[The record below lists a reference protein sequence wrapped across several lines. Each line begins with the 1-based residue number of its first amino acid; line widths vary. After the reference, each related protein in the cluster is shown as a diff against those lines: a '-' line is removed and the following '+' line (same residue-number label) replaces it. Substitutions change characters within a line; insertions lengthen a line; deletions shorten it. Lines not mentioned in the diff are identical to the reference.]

1 MGGRGSSGGASGG
14 AAANQKMPELTGSA
28 KQIKWAKDIRSS
40 LLGAADLLVRNAQR
54 NRELGISPSFNS
66 PSVTAARVVRS
77 DVIKTFKNV
86 TDASVIINKL
96 RGQNYDAL
104 FRLATSYDR
113 SKGING

>member
-1 MGGRGSSGGASGG
+1 MGGRGTAGGVGG

-28 KQIKWAKDIRSS
+28 KQIKWAQDIRSS

-66 PSVTAARVVRS
+66 PSVTAAGVVRS

-104 FRLATSYDR
+104 FRLATAYDR
-113 SKGING
+113 SKGIND

>member
-1 MGGRGSSGGASGG
+1 MGGRGTAGGIGG

-28 KQIKWAKDIRSS
+28 KQIKWAQDIRTS
-40 LLGAADLLVRNAQR
+40 LLGAADLLVKNAQR
-54 NRELGISPSFNS
+54 NKALGILPDFNS
-66 PSVTAARVVRS
+66 PSVTAAGVVRS

-104 FRLATSYDR
+104 FRLATAYDR